1 MSLTGKTAIVTG
13 ASRGIG
19 KEIAIRLG
27 NEGMNIV
34 LAARSL
40 TDLEKVQ
47 QELNKLNIKSLA
59 VATDI
64 SKEEEVTHLFDKAVS
79 TFGQVDVAINNAGM
93 GVFKPVEELS
103 VTEWDKMMEVNVR
116 GTFLLTK
123 AVIPHMKQRKS
134 GTIINVASDV
144 SKRTFPNGSAY
155 CASKYAQHAFADAVR
170 KEVLPAGLKVSS
182 IYPGLVDTYFGETE
196 QGTDEKQEW
205 LKPKDI
211 ANAVAYILQ
220 APDYVVIDEIT
231 IHPTMQTW

>member
-19 KEIAIRLG
+19 KEIALTLG
-27 NEGMNIV
+27 KAGMNIV
-34 LAARSL
+34 LAARNKA
-40 TDLEKVQ
+40 DLEQ
-47 QELNKLNIKSLA
+47 LTQELTALGAKSLA

-64 SKEEEVTHLFDKAVS
+64 SQEAAVNELFNQAVA

-103 VTEWDKMMEVNVR
+103 VSEWDNMMEVNVR

-123 AVIPHMKQRKS
+123 AAIPHMKERKS

-144 SKRTFPNGSAY
+144 SKRTFANGSAY
-155 CASKYAQHAFADAVR
+155 CASKYAQHAFAEAVR
-170 KEVLPAGLKVSS
+170 KEVVQEGIKVST

-196 QGTDEKQEW
+196 QGTDEKQAW

-220 APDYVVIDEIT
+220 APDYVVIDELT
-231 IHPTMQTW
+231 LHPTVQEW